1 MRATRVVPLLALLA
15 NSACMDKDPPS
26 AVPIPKGA
34 RSSLNA
40 VDVWGKSQISAWNW
54 NCDQSQPNGR
64 VTPMIVQP
72 MDCRDSRLVRQHT
85 ASPTPG
91 SLVYQ
96 IFDSFADTAKGGR
109 YLIGDE
115 PDGPGRK
122 GPRLGASSPEE
133 FGV

>member
-1 MRATRVVPLLALLA
+1 MTEGGRGGGRLAPRGLPPRGFHRPQEHSMRATRVVPLLALLA

-72 MDCRDSRLVRQHT
+72 MDCRDSRLVRHHT

-96 IFDSFADTAKGGR
+96 IFDSFADTT
-109 YLIGDE
+109 
-115 PDGPGRK
+115 
-122 GPRLGASSPEE
+122 
-133 FGV
+133 